1 VYGICDKVTYE
12 RFFQEIQGR
21 LMKEEEKAKKY
32 DQLKKEIK
40 KGANP
45 IKIDDTEY
53 IVISE
58 ELIKWMT
65 EGTGTNMTP
74 RSDCG

>member
-1 VYGICDKVTYE
+1 
-12 RFFQEIQGR
+12 
-21 LMKEEEKAKKY
+21 MKEEEKAKKY

>member
-1 VYGICDKVTYE
+1 
-12 RFFQEIQGR
+12 
-21 LMKEEEKAKKY
+21 MKEEEKAKKY

-40 KGANP
+40 KGMNP
-45 IKIDDTEY
+45 IKIDDAEY

-58 ELIKWMT
+58 ELVRWMT
-65 EGTGTNMTP
+65 EGTGTNMAP

>member
-1 VYGICDKVTYE
+1 
-12 RFFQEIQGR
+12 
-21 LMKEEEKAKKY
+21 MKEEEKAKKY

-40 KGANP
+40 KGKNP
-45 IKIDDTEY
+45 IKIDNDKY

-58 ELIKWMT
+58 ELVRWMT
-65 EGTGTNMTP
+65 EGTGTNMAP